1 MLDLYAKSGHPGMLP
16 ESHLYA
22 PDTVS
27 GYMHLHSVM
36 PDVTPIS
43 YLSSHLYWVQRVG
56 QLRWFCTGM
65 GGLQME

>member
-1 MLDLYAKSGHPGMLP
+1 MLDLYAKSGRPGMLP

-43 YLSSHLYWVQRVG
+43 YLSSHLY
-56 QLRWFCTGM
+56 
-65 GGLQME
+65 